1 MPKSIV
7 PSPAAV
13 VAVDRLTLQAT
24 DARAT
29 DHRAA
34 HVIPNVAG
42 SCSCIICCYVCFSE
56 E

>member
-7 PSPAAV
+7 PSPTAAA
-13 VAVDRLTLQAT
+13 AVDRLTLQAT

-29 DHRAA
+29 DHGAA
-34 HVIPNVAG
+34 QVMPNWDGNA
-42 SCSCIICCYVCFSE
+42 IICFCFSE

>member
-7 PSPAAV
+7 PSPAAA

-29 DHRAA
+29 DQGAPSA
-34 HVIPNVAG
+34 SGMLCG
-42 SCSCIICCYVCFSE
+42 SLCFSE

>member
-29 DHRAA
+29 DHGAG
-34 HVIPNVAG
+34 VAIG
-42 SCSCIICCYVCFSE
+42 SGQAWSCWCQCFSE

>member
-29 DHRAA
+29 DY
-34 HVIPNVAG
+34 VSIAG
-42 SCSCIICCYVCFSE
+42 GSYSLVGLCFSE

>member
-1 MPKSIV
+1 MMPKSIV

-29 DHRAA
+29 DHG
-34 HVIPNVAG
+34 AG
-42 SCSCIICCYVCFSE
+42 VSNGNGLYGGGLMCFSE

>member
-29 DHRAA
+29 DHGAGLS
-34 HVIPNVAG
+34 VVAG
-42 SCSCIICCYVCFSE
+42 CPLIGCFSE

>member
-29 DHRAA
+29 DH
-34 HVIPNVAG
+34 
-42 SCSCIICCYVCFSE
+42 CSVCGIDVGTVMLCFSE
-56 E
+56 

>member
-29 DHRAA
+29 DHG
-34 HVIPNVAG
+34 AG
-42 SCSCIICCYVCFSE
+42 VSASSCIGCSSFCGCQCFSE

>member
-29 DHRAA
+29 DHGA
-34 HVIPNVAG
+34 VCI
-42 SCSCIICCYVCFSE
+42 SFCSVSSLTACACFSE

>member
-29 DHRAA
+29 DQGASPAIASPA
-34 HVIPNVAG
+34 HVLCVFL
-42 SCSCIICCYVCFSE
+42 CFSE

>member
-29 DHRAA
+29 DHCA
-34 HVIPNVAG
+34 VCSMNSYVAPIV
-42 SCSCIICCYVCFSE
+42 SLSE
-56 E
+56 

>member
-24 DARAT
+24 DARST
-29 DHRAA
+29 DHSADVSIVCGGGCARARA
-34 HVIPNVAG
+34 
-42 SCSCIICCYVCFSE
+42 SLRSRRT
-56 E
+56 

>member
-24 DARAT
+24 DARST
-29 DHRAA
+29 DHSE
-34 HVIPNVAG
+34 PNG
-42 SCSCIICCYVCFSE
+42 SGGVCMCGCACSFSE

>member
-29 DHRAA
+29 DHGAGT
-34 HVIPNVAG
+34 HNAG
-42 SCSCIICCYVCFSE
+42 SVGYSQCFSE

>member
-7 PSPAAV
+7 PSPAAA

-29 DHRAA
+29 DQGAPSA
-34 HVIPNVAG
+34 QCVGALLV
-42 SCSCIICCYVCFSE
+42 SMCVCFSE

>member
-29 DHRAA
+29 TSVHPSSACRMCC
-34 HVIPNVAG
+34 V
-42 SCSCIICCYVCFSE
+42 CSVGFSE

>member
-7 PSPAAV
+7 PSPAAA

-29 DHRAA
+29 DHGAGT
-34 HVIPNVAG
+34 HNVG
-42 SCSCIICCYVCFSE
+42 FGGYGGTCFSE

>member
-1 MPKSIV
+1 MMPKSIV

-29 DHRAA
+29 DDGAA
-34 HVIPNVAG
+34 HVIPDVDG
-42 SCSCIICCYVCFSE
+42 ISCYIGVCFSE

>member
-7 PSPAAV
+7 PSPVAA

-29 DHRAA
+29 DHGAA
-34 HVIPNVAG
+34 QVTAG
-42 SCSCIICCYVCFSE
+42 GVELTYQNLGCFSE

>member
-29 DHRAA
+29 DHGDCFPA
-34 HVIPNVAG
+34 VLFG
-42 SCSCIICCYVCFSE
+42 SGVCGCFSE

>member
-7 PSPAAV
+7 PSPTAA

-29 DHRAA
+29 DYSASIA
-34 HVIPNVAG
+34 MANA
-42 SCSCIICCYVCFSE
+42 CSFPCINCFSE

>member
-29 DHRAA
+29 DDGAGPSFQA
-34 HVIPNVAG
+34 FCNVLN
-42 SCSCIICCYVCFSE
+42 SCSCFSE

>member
-29 DHRAA
+29 DHG
-34 HVIPNVAG
+34 AG
-42 SCSCIICCYVCFSE
+42 AQSVTGACVGCFCFSE

>member
-7 PSPAAV
+7 PSPAAA
-13 VAVDRLTLQAT
+13 VAVDRLTLHST

-29 DHRAA
+29 DRGTVPLGAT
-34 HVIPNVAG
+34 
-42 SCSCIICCYVCFSE
+42 CVCVPSYDYFSE

>member
-29 DHRAA
+29 DQGALFA
-34 HVIPNVAG
+34 QVQVSALVLPV
-42 SCSCIICCYVCFSE
+42 VCFSE

>member
-7 PSPAAV
+7 PSPAAT
-13 VAVDRLTLQAT
+13 VAVDRFTLQAT

-29 DHRAA
+29 DHGAA
-34 HVIPNVAG
+34 RSGPNSIAY
-42 SCSCIICCYVCFSE
+42 CVCFSE

>member
-29 DHRAA
+29 DHGA
-34 HVIPNVAG
+34 
-42 SCSCIICCYVCFSE
+42 CSSIGWTLMTCFSE

>member
-29 DHRAA
+29 DHCAPSTFYGT
-34 HVIPNVAG
+34 IPYAV
-42 SCSCIICCYVCFSE
+42 FSE
-56 E
+56 

>member
-29 DHRAA
+29 DH
-34 HVIPNVAG
+34 VASSSPYCTSG
-42 SCSCIICCYVCFSE
+42 CICFSE

>member
-7 PSPAAV
+7 PSPAAA
-13 VAVDRLTLQAT
+13 VAVDRLTLHST

-29 DHRAA
+29 DHGAA
-34 HVIPNVAG
+34 QISSVILPGLA
-42 SCSCIICCYVCFSE
+42 CFSE

>member
-29 DHRAA
+29 DHG
-34 HVIPNVAG
+34 AG
-42 SCSCIICCYVCFSE
+42 ASLMAGALLCFSE

>member
-29 DHRAA
+29 DNGVLFSSACGMA
-34 HVIPNVAG
+34 CPT
-42 SCSCIICCYVCFSE
+42 CFFE

>member
-29 DHRAA
+29 DQGASPA
-34 HVIPNVAG
+34 HACPTTFGA
-42 SCSCIICCYVCFSE
+42 CFQCFSE